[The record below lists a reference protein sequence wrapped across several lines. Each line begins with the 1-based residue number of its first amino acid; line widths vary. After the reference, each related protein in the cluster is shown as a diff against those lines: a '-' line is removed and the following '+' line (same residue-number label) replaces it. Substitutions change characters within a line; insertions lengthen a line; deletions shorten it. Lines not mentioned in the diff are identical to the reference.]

1 MTESPLGIDRPGPK
15 LTAESQPNGQGKR
28 DPHPSRRR
36 RKVLAALAGGL
47 VLGLGTAATLAAW
60 NDSEF
65 ANGTF
70 SAGGDVD
77 IQGSTDGG
85 VTWSSS
91 ATAPG
96 KTLSFSTDANN
107 MVPGEPAYAPFAVRL
122 SPGSVTPP
130 SGILAGQLTV
140 KETQGDLSPNMALYG
155 WFVYPDDA
163 PDHTC
168 NPASLPTNE
177 PFRRWW
183 EWTPLPLAKRIVHD
197 FTLSKNAVHF
207 CLAVVV
213 DWPSGILT
221 NARTFITWEFR
232 TKP

>member
-28 DPHPSRRR
+28 DPHPSRRRRKVLAALAGRPDPPPPRRR

-85 VTWSSS
+85 VTRSSS

-107 MVPGEPAYAPFAVRL
+107 IVPGEPASAPFAVRL
-122 SPGSVTPP
+122 SPGSLTPP

-140 KETQGDLSPNMALYG
+140 KEKQGDLSPNIALYG
-155 WFVYPDDA
+155 LFVYPDDA
-163 PDHTC
+163 P
-168 NPASLPTNE
+168 PPTS
-177 PFRRWW
+177 
-183 EWTPLPLAKRIVHD
+183 H
-197 FTLSKNAVHF
+197 
-207 CLAVVV
+207 
-213 DWPSGILT
+213 
-221 NARTFITWEFR
+221 
-232 TKP
+232 

>member
-28 DPHPSRRR
+28 DPHPSRRRRKVLAALAGGTPPPPPPPPPHPHPKGQAKRDPPPSRRR

-168 NPASLPTNE
+168 NPA
-177 PFRRWW
+177 
-183 EWTPLPLAKRIVHD
+183 
-197 FTLSKNAVHF
+197 
-207 CLAVVV
+207 
-213 DWPSGILT
+213 
-221 NARTFITWEFR
+221 
-232 TKP
+232 